1 MNPFNLLRTL
11 AHIRALE
18 DDWNQLRASPLFAK
32 LLADAKVVS
41 DDLGIMDKITAAIKA
56 AEAEGIKP

>member
-18 DDWNQLRASPLFAK
+18 DDWNQLKAAPLFVK
-32 LLADAKVVS
+32 LLADAKTVA
-41 DDLGIMDKITAAIKA
+41 DDLGLVEKITAAIKA
-56 AEAEGIKP
+56 AQEPPKP